1 MQLSVWQGLTV
12 DEKDKEVFLKDFKDA
27 DLEKKLDMWFFALD
41 QEAIWEEMLDE
52 MSKIARIKQLRAM
65 QKKS

>member
-1 MQLSVWQGLTV
+1 V
-12 DEKDKEVFLKDFKDA
+12 DEKDKEAFLKDFKDA
-27 DLEKKLDMWFFALD
+27 DIDTKLDMWFFALD
-41 QEAIWEEMLDE
+41 QEALWEEMLDQ

>member
-1 MQLSVWQGLTV
+1 M
-12 DEKDKEVFLKDFKDA
+12 DEKDKEAFLKDFKDA
-27 DLEKKLDMWFFALD
+27 DINTKLDMWFFALD
-41 QEAIWEEMLDE
+41 QEAIWEEMLDQ

>member
-1 MQLSVWQGLTV
+1 V
-12 DEKDKEVFLKDFKDA
+12 DEKDKDAFLKDFKDA
-27 DLEKKLDMWFFALD
+27 DIDTKLDMWFFALD
-41 QEAIWEEMLDE
+41 QEAIWEEMLDQ